1 MIVRSEG
8 CSGAVIVSRPPPFV
22 VIAESNPAHA
32 ARYEDAVRSLGLGGR
47 TVGNGADA
55 LSLILRTPSPALVVA
70 SSLLP
75 RVDGE
80 SVVRYMRAGQI
91 DVPAILL
98 GDSPQRVAR
107 LRGLRIPDTE
117 VLSIDVDLPDL
128 QAAVSR
134 MAAPAIASTSPTDL
148 AASEPTVRTGVLDRG
163 AGREALVREW
173 ARVERGGSPLGVAIF
188 SVNRFKHIN
197 DQHGQAVGDQV
208 LAEVAQTIARSQR
221 AGDIAIRWDAD
232 GFLVLLPN
240 ADEAQARACAERVR
254 AALALVQLPNA
265 LVVSVTVG
273 TAEMTAGEPIQDTI
287 GRADEL
293 LYRRRAAGRNP
304 EE

>member
-1 MIVRSEG
+1 MRRG
-8 CSGAVIVSRPPPFV
+8 T
-22 VIAESNPAHA
+22 
-32 ARYEDAVRSLGLGGR
+32 EDAVRSLELVGR

-70 SSLLP
+70 SYLLP

-98 GDSPQRVAR
+98 GDSPQGVAR

-128 QAAVSR
+128 RAAVSR
-134 MAAPAIASTSPTDL
+134 MAAPAIASTAPTDL

-173 ARVERGGSPLGVAIF
+173 ARVERGGSALGLALF
-188 SVNRFKHIN
+188 SVNQFKRIN
-197 DQHGQAVGDQV
+197 GQHGQAVGDHV

-254 AALALVQLPNA
+254 AALAFVQLPSA

-293 LYRRRAAGRNP
+293 LYRRRAAARNP